1 MGCWSLP
8 RLGLLGL
15 LVFPSALLLAWVI
28 RRVNANYQGL
38 AGRSGLWLTGLLGAL
53 LVLTAGVDFVRRR
66 TLAPGRLPLIGFA
79 LVGLLGTGFYFCW
92 VNASVFFPADILMWA
107 ETDFVNDILKFRL
120 GHPLY
125 TPAADNECINYV
137 PGAPILTYLLASLAG
152 QGTSLA
158 AYRTIQV
165 FFCAAAAVVAA
176 RCCRTLLNLSR
187 PGYRRPQGVLWSV
200 IALLSLFLVATNSL
214 TNTYVHNLDADA
226 LAQFIS
232 MTAFWLLLEYVAR
245 RGKWLLVLMA
255 VLPAAGFLVRQN
267 LAIWVVLYCAHLAF
281 FDRPRSLARLG
292 RFALAAFGG
301 LGAVAGA
308 GYWLWGEPFIYWVFT
323 VLRHSPISALRSA
336 QHLLQA
342 WPYVA
347 AGLAGGLV
355 LLRPR
360 GSERLLGP
368 WLVWLVLILTAAY
381 TSGVG
386 WAHHHLGP
394 ASLIAGVWFLAAV
407 MRLWP
412 LTPRAGTGAV
422 GWLRV
427 GLVSAPIG
435 LVFFPGMGIWRTP
448 DRPLVGDAFRYVREI
463 EGEFQGIA
471 ADRVLLDFGTWVYV
485 PHGVV
490 MKDRSS
496 PICVQGQNRMGDF
509 SGIRGRLCQKY
520 YSKILVRGLQGRFL
534 WYDWCQST
542 GLKRVLLDNYRPIR
556 TINKVAGDDRP
567 GFGEI
572 TVLVPKVP

>member
-1 MGCWSLP
+1 M
-8 RLGLLGL
+8 
-15 LVFPSALLLAWVI
+15 
-28 RRVNANYQGL
+28 
-38 AGRSGLWLTGLLGAL
+38 
-53 LVLTAGVDFVRRR
+53 
-66 TLAPGRLPLIGFA
+66 
-79 LVGLLGTGFYFCW
+79 
-92 VNASVFFPADILMWA
+92 
-107 ETDFVNDILKFRL
+107 
-120 GHPLY
+120 
-125 TPAADNECINYV
+125 
-137 PGAPILTYLLASLAG
+137 
-152 QGTSLA
+152 
-158 AYRTIQV
+158 
-165 FFCAAAAVVAA
+165 
-176 RCCRTLLNLSR
+176 
-187 PGYRRPQGVLWSV
+187 
-200 IALLSLFLVATNSL
+200 
-214 TNTYVHNLDADA
+214 
-226 LAQFIS
+226 
-232 MTAFWLLLEYVAR
+232 
-245 RGKWLLVLMA
+245 
-255 VLPAAGFLVRQN
+255 
-267 LAIWVVLYCAHLAF
+267 
-281 FDRPRSLARLG
+281 
-292 RFALAAFGG
+292 
-301 LGAVAGA
+301 
-308 GYWLWGEPFIYWVFT
+308 
-323 VLRHSPISALRSA
+323 
-336 QHLLQA
+336 
-342 WPYVA
+342 
-347 AGLAGGLV
+347 
-355 LLRPR
+355 
-360 GSERLLGP
+360 
-368 WLVWLVLILTAAY
+368 
-381 TSGVG
+381 
-386 WAHHHLGP
+386 
-394 ASLIAGVWFLAAV
+394 IAGVWFLAAV